1 MSARPLSA
9 FQSSWGKSGITFT
22 ADFLIVVILLA
33 QFDNGWVHLCSATTL
48 HANDQINLRVVL
60 NTKIKSSV
68 HFQIIIMQIFV
79 KTLTGKT
86 ITVEAELD
94 STVADVKDQIC
105 LEEDI
110 QFNQQKLIIA
120 GKVLDDKMT
129 LADFGVENNSQID
142 LIVSMQGTV
151 L

>member
-1 MSARPLSA
+1 
-9 FQSSWGKSGITFT
+9 
-22 ADFLIVVILLA
+22 
-33 QFDNGWVHLCSATTL
+33 
-48 HANDQINLRVVL
+48 
-60 NTKIKSSV
+60 
-68 HFQIIIMQIFV
+68 MQIFV